1 MAKLKT
7 RQFGT
12 IQCNDNAAVTF
23 PLGLLG
29 FESSKRFALVE
40 HADAAPLVFL
50 QSLDSEELYFITAPV
65 QAIDKSYELALLD
78 DDIRQLGLDPNRTPS
93 AEDVVCLAILSAPVK
108 GPATA
113 NLSAPIVISPTT
125 RNAIQ
130 SVRIDGR
137 YSHQHPIS
145 DANTIAMNKATQS
158 KEAISKE
165 MPGKLPMG
173 ASTVKVA

>member
-65 QAIDKSYELALLD
+65 QAIDKNYELALLD

-113 NLSAPIVISPTT
+113 NLS
-125 RNAIQ
+125 IQ